1 MKKSIMTLL
10 LVLLA
15 CGTSVMAQKDY
26 KSWAEVALL
35 PDIEKAKVQI
45 EAFNPHD
52 NLRLVSEAVHFW
64 LYKAVSLSGTQ
75 CEVIKI
81 R

>member
-1 MKKSIMTLL
+1 ML
-10 LVLLA
+10 
-15 CGTSVMAQKDY
+15 AQKDY
-26 KSWAEVALL
+26 KSWTEVALK
-35 PDIEKAKVQI
+35 PDIEKAKVQV
-45 EAFNPHD
+45 EQYNPHD
-52 NLRLVSEAVHFW
+52 NIRLVSEAVHFW